1 MSAVNRP
8 NMNFDNEHKVH
19 VPYSKIMSGELKSAY
34 ERFRKPKSGKA
45 APRKTKV
52 TKNTESVA
60 DATIFKKWFD

>member
-19 VPYSKIMSGELKSAY
+19 VPYSKIMAGELKSAY

-45 APRKTKV
+45 ATRKTKV

>member
-19 VPYSKIMSGELKSAY
+19 VPYSKIMAGELKSAY

>member
-19 VPYSKIMSGELKSAY
+19 VPYSKIMAGELKSAY

-60 DATIFKKWFD
+60 NATIFKKWFD